1 MQPQRAISRN
11 PEFTYDQ
18 KALRFRNREGRFV
31 ARSAIRVELARVR
44 DEAAARL
51 VDLSKRLQAGAI
63 NLAEWQIQARDI
75 IKANHAA
82 HAATARG
89 GWAQMSQ
96 SDWGRVGALTR
107 RQYEYLNRF
116 ALQIEQGLPLDGR
129 FLRRARMYADAA
141 AATYSEMEKVVMSLA
156 GVERARRVTTA
167 AESCAGCEA
176 EAARGFVAID
186 DLLPI
191 GEAECLTNC
200 KCFVEYE
207 GRA

>member
-1 MQPQRAISRN
+1 M
-11 PEFTYDQ
+11 
-18 KALRFRNREGRFV
+18 RE
-31 ARSAIRVELARVR
+31 
-44 DEAAARL
+44 EAGARL
-51 VDLSKRLQAGAI
+51 VGLSKRLQSGAI

-107 RQYEYLNRF
+107 KQYDYLNRF

-129 FLRRARMYADAA
+129 FLRRVKMYADAA
-141 AATYSEMEKVVMSLA
+141 GATYSELEKIVMLLA

-167 AESCAGCEA
+167 TESCAGCLA
-176 EAARGFVAID
+176 EEARGFVAID

-200 KCFVEYE
+200 KCFIEYE
-207 GRA
+207 A